1 MDKIWD
7 RKVGGRWPLWRG
19 RKNRMT
25 TQKIKKQQKK
35 QQQNIKEPRTQEQ
48 HNNHQHQH
56 IDLDN
61 YNSCVDTLVA
71 IIPISVP
78 RYV

>member
-1 MDKIWD
+1 MQWIKS
-7 RKVGGRWPLWRG
+7 G
-19 RKNRMT
+19 MT
-25 TQKIKKQQKK
+25 TQKLKKQQKK

-61 YNSCVDTLVA
+61 YNSCVDTLVD
-71 IIPISVP
+71 IVLISVP